1 MSPQIASLR
10 TVAEGMAGVTLLTR
24 GVGEGPTM
32 TWTAQLA
39 QTALFAG
46 LDEKTLGTLAERA
59 VHRRY
64 RKGSV
69 IFVQGEQGER
79 CFTIVDGAVK
89 ISAYNT
95 DGREALIAVLGP
107 GDVFGE
113 LSLFDEAPRSADATA
128 IEDTELLSLDAP
140 ALNEGI
146 VAHPELGLALLRVF
160 GRRLRQ
166 SNEALQD
173 IAFFDV
179 PGRVAHRLA
188 DLADAH
194 GVRDD
199 NGVLIDLAISQES
212 LAQMVGA
219 TRESVNKA
227 LALLRRRGLVSR
239 VGRRY
244 LVSDV
249 EGLRTRR

>member
-1 MSPQIASLR
+1 MSWAP
-10 TVAEGMAGVTLLTR
+10 
-24 GVGEGPTM
+24 
-32 TWTAQLA
+32 QLA

-46 LDEKTLGTLAERA
+46 LDEVTLKTLAERT

-69 IFVQGEQGER
+69 IFVQGEQGDR
-79 CFTIVDGAVK
+79 CFTITDGAVK
-89 ISAYNT
+89 ISAYHS
-95 DGREALIAVLGP
+95 DGREAVLAVLGP

-113 LSLFDEAPRSADATA
+113 LSLFDSAPRSADATA
-128 IEDTELLSLDAP
+128 IEDTELLSLDAQ
-140 ALNEGI
+140 ALTEAI
-146 VAHPELGLALLRVF
+146 VAQPELGLALLRVF
-160 GRRLRQ
+160 GRRLRH

-179 PGRVAHRLA
+179 PGRVARRLA

-194 GVRDD
+194 GVRDEQ
-199 NGVLIDLAISQES
+199 GVLIDLAISQES

-227 LALLRRRGLVSR
+227 LSLLRRRGLVSR

-244 LVSDV
+244 LVTDV
-249 EGLRTRR
+249 EGLRARR